1 MYCKYLKLTNG
12 ENIIVSTDDNC
23 ETFNNKEFIDIVDP
37 VLISS
42 FRFPKGN
49 MVVESFV
56 MQPWIKMAKKDVMRI
71 PVNNIVVATDVQEM
85 AVSQYKTFVEESV
98 NEVSNEL
105 TEEDIEET
113 LNEFF
118 SDADD
123 GEEDQEDG
131 PTDRTY
137 H

>member
-23 ETFNNKEFIDIVDP
+23 ETFADKEFIDIVDP

-42 FRFPKGN
+42 YRFPRGS
-49 MVVESFV
+49 MVVESFI
-56 MQPWIKMAKKDVMRI
+56 MQPWIKMAVKDVMRI
-71 PVNNIVVATDVQEM
+71 PVKNIVVATDVQEM

-98 NEVSNEL
+98 NEVTNEL

-113 LNEFF
+113 LNEFL
-118 SDADD
+118 SDAGD
-123 GEEDQEDG
+123 GEEDEEDG
-131 PTDRTY
+131 PRDYTL